1 MLSSQ
6 VLTVNQVVD
15 ILLQFLE
22 VGDWGKAL
30 FTVIPPRKRG
40 ATEPL
45 EGKAKQAKYDSDQMS
60 SQRGDP
66 AMDAMSEVGDDPMS
80 IELVREMS
88 NVESQSA
95 SFSQSSVFSVKT

>member
-1 MLSSQ
+1 M
-6 VLTVNQVVD
+6 NQVVD

-30 FTVIPPRKRG
+30 FTAIPSRKRG
-40 ATEPL
+40 ATELL
-45 EGKAKQAKYDSDQMS
+45 EGAAKQTKYDSDQTS

-66 AMDAMSEVGDDPMS
+66 AMDAMSEVGDNPMPVD
-80 IELVREMS
+80 LFREMS

-95 SFSQSSVFSVKT
+95 SFSQSSVHSVKT